1 MKFGYF
7 DDNAKEYVITS
18 PKTPLPWINYLGCE
32 DFFSLVSNTCGGY
45 SFIKMQSC
53 YVLPDTVTTM
63 FPETA
68 TDITTI
74 LKKEIP
80 SGIRLDANQD

>member
-32 DFFSLVSNTCGGY
+32 DFFSLVSNTCAATA
-45 SFIKMQSC
+45 FIKMQSC
-53 YVLPDTVTTM
+53 YVLPDTVTNNCSRRQQRT
-63 FPETA
+63 
-68 TDITTI
+68 
-74 LKKEIP
+74 L
-80 SGIRLDANQD
+80 LLY